1 MTLTFTVAGLAIKEM
16 LDSDRLAGLSTV
28 AITVGTAVASGW
40 LSSLMLRSGR
50 NPGIRT
56 GYAVATG
63 GALVGAL
70 GIELSNI
77 FVFLAG
83 LTLFGVGQGATNLS
97 RYAAADLATE
107 ATRAKAISTVVFAS
121 AFGAVFGPM
130 ATGWL
135 GGLAESADLNELTG
149 PVIGSAAL
157 FAFAGLTVWLFLR
170 PDPLVVIGG
179 LNNQQPADKPAA
191 NMSMSEAAAVVWADP
206 LARLAAL
213 ALVISQAVMVM
224 VMAMTPLH
232 MDAHGHDTGWIGL
245 VISAHTAGMFLFAP
259 IGGTVSDRIGRVPTI
274 LTGAGILTL
283 ATVITALAG
292 EAPRALMFPGLFL
305 LGLGWS
311 FAMVAGS
318 ALLTESVATSD
329 RVAVQGSADIAT
341 SLASGLGALASGF
354 VFDMAGF
361 HILSML
367 GTAFAGLLV
376 VLSFVRLRLDG
387 GGPGGLAAA

>member
-1 MTLTFTVAGLAIKEM
+1 MTLTFTVAGLAIRDM
-16 LDSDRLAGLSTV
+16 LSSDRLAGLSTV

-50 NPGIRT
+50 NPGLRS

-63 GALVGAL
+63 GALIGAL
-70 GIELSNI
+70 GIELGNI
-77 FVFLAG
+77 FVFLTG
-83 LTLFGVGQGATNLS
+83 LLLFGVGQGATNLS

-135 GGLAESADLNELTG
+135 GRIAESAGLDELTG
-149 PVIGSAAL
+149 PVIGSAGL
-157 FAFAGLTVWLFLR
+157 FAFAGITIWLFLR

-191 NMSMSEAAAVVWADP
+191 NMSMSAAASVVWANP

-232 MDAHGHDTGWIGL
+232 MDAHGHSTGWIGL

-259 IGGTVSDRIGRVPTI
+259 VGGYVSDAIGRIPTI
-274 LTGAGILTL
+274 LSGAAILTIS
-283 ATVITALAG
+283 TVVTALAG
-292 EAPRALMFPGLFL
+292 EAPRVLMFPGLFL

-329 RVAVQGSADIAT
+329 RVAVQGAADIAT
-341 SLASGLGALASGF
+341 SLASGSGALASGF

-361 HILSML
+361 HILSMI
-367 GTAFAGLLV
+367 GTACAGILI
-376 VLSFVRLRLDG
+376 VLSFVRLRLNQG
-387 GGPGGLAAA
+387 GSGGLAST